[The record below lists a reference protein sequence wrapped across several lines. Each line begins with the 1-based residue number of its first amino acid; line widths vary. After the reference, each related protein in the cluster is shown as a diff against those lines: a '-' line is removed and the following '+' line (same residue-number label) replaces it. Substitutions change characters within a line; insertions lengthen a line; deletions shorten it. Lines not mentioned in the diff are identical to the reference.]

1 MDLKNH
7 IYESLHLWGLIP
19 SPEDRA
25 KMSATEIQEYT
36 IKAITEILKGKEYI
50 HSGTN
55 TLGVRYFIS
64 SAIPYLLKSII

>member
-1 MDLKNH
+1 
-7 IYESLHLWGLIP
+7 
-19 SPEDRA
+19 
-25 KMSATEIQEYT
+25 MSATEIQEYT

-55 TLGVRYFIS
+55 TLGVRYFIL